1 MKIEQ
6 WLEHEC
12 PAYRSLSAEQRR
24 LLLDEA
30 IASEKRYR
38 RSVARQM
45 WWVAG
50 GMIVLSAVLL
60 LAFGSGPIVDPISL
74 LVMFF
79 VFTGGYRWRVASR
92 VELRVRDLASTRAK
106 QLVESR
112 GSF

>member
-1 MKIEQ
+1 M
-6 WLEHEC
+6 
-12 PAYRSLSAEQRR
+12 SLCAEQRR

-30 IASEKRYR
+30 IASEKKYR

-50 GMIVLSAVLL
+50 GMVVLSAISL
-60 LAFGSGPIVDPISL
+60 LAFGSGPVVDPITL
-74 LVMFF
+74 TVMFF
-79 VFTGGYRWRVASR
+79 VFTGGYRWRVASGI
-92 VELRVRDLASTRAK
+92 ELRVRELASTRAK